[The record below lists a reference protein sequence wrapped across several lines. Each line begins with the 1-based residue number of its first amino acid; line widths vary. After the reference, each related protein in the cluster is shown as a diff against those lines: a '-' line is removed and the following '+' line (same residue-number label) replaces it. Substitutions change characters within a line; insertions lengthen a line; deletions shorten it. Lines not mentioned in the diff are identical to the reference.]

1 MRPLLISLLLSAACF
16 AELPDPLKQA
26 DGTKITTKEQWEQSL
41 RAETLQ
47 KFRENIYGV
56 TPVGKPEGFKA
67 VVTKE
72 VPDALDGAAT
82 VKFIEISFN
91 TPKGERK
98 IRPVVVLPNKAEKPT
113 AAFLLINNRK
123 PDLLDPDNPN
133 GFFPVREIVARG
145 YAAVGFHYGDV
156 DVDKKD
162 GYERGVR
169 FQYDPEKP
177 ADDAW
182 ACVAAW
188 AWGASRVLDYI
199 ESEPRI
205 DAKKVAVVGHS
216 RGGKTALW
224 AGAEDPRFALVISNN
239 SGCTG
244 AAISRG
250 KVGESVKKIN
260 ELFPHW
266 FNTNYK
272 KFGGKE
278 DELPVDQHQLVAL
291 IAPRPAYVAS
301 AIEDTWADPKSE
313 FRSCVEAAPVYALYG
328 MQTTGTAEFPALGKP
343 LHTGQVGYHVRE
355 GNHDLKLVDWQNF
368 MDFADLKG
376 LR

>member
-1 MRPLLISLLLSAACF
+1 MRPLIISLLLSAGCF
-16 AELPDPLKQA
+16 AGLPDPLMQA
-26 DGTKITTKEQWEQSL
+26 DGTKITTKEQWEKSL
-41 RAETLQ
+41 RAETLR

-162 GYERGVR
+162 GYQGGVR

-199 ESEPRI
+199 GSEPRI

-224 AGAEDPRFALVISNN
+224 AGAEDPRFALVISND

-291 IAPRPAYVAS
+291 IAPRHAYVAS

-328 MQTTGTAEFPALGKP
+328 MKTTGTAEFPAIGTP
-343 LHTGQVGYHVRE
+343 LHTGQVGYHVRA

-376 LR
+376 FR

>member
-1 MRPLLISLLLSAACF
+1 MRPLLISLLLSAACS

-26 DGTKITTKEQWEQSL
+26 DGTKITTKEQWEKSL

-67 VVTKE
+67 VVTRE
-72 VPDALDGAAT
+72 IPDALDGAAT
-82 VKFIEISFN
+82 VKFVEISFN
-91 TPKGERK
+91 TPKGARK
-98 IRPVVVLPNKAEKPT
+98 IRPVVVLPNKAEKPA

-133 GFFPVREIVARG
+133 EFFPVREIIARG

-162 GYERGVR
+162 GYGGGVR

-177 ADDAW
+177 EDNAW

-199 ESEPRI
+199 GTEPRI
-205 DAKKVAVVGHS
+205 DAAKVAVVGHS
-216 RGGKTALW
+216 RGGKTSLW
-224 AGAEDPRFALVISNN
+224 AGAEDPRFALVISND

-250 KVGESVKKIN
+250 KVGESVKK
-260 ELFPHW
+260 
-266 FNTNYK
+266 
-272 KFGGKE
+272 
-278 DELPVDQHQLVAL
+278 
-291 IAPRPAYVAS
+291 
-301 AIEDTWADPKSE
+301 
-313 FRSCVEAAPVYALYG
+313 
-328 MQTTGTAEFPALGKP
+328 
-343 LHTGQVGYHVRE
+343 
-355 GNHDLKLVDWQNF
+355 
-368 MDFADLKG
+368 
-376 LR
+376 